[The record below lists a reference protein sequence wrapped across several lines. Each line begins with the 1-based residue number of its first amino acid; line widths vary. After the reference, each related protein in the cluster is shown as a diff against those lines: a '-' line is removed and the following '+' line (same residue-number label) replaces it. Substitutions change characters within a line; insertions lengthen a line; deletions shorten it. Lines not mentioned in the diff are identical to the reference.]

1 MTTTLPTNG
10 CADTSKDC
18 THTYRDGS
26 VDCTFLLPDG
36 GIAWLHI
43 LSAQMGQSLG
53 DGKDKDV
60 PGQSW
65 TRSPRTFYSWVLSSL
80 VSVSPVTLFPFG
92 SSTPSLGPRLLA
104 VPNHCSHSSDFT
116 TNPISKELCSQDQS
130 EGDFGCIPAKLLG
143 NEGSFVRSP
152 TSVIFFIGEML

>member
-1 MTTTLPTNG
+1 MQRRFRRLYLPF
-10 CADTSKDC
+10 ARQRDC
-18 THTYRDGS
+18 LAAAS
-26 VDCTFLLPDG
+26 VCSD
-36 GIAWLHI
+36 
-43 LSAQMGQSLG
+43 GQSLG

-116 TNPISKELCSQDQS
+116 TNPISKRLCSQDQS

-143 NEGSFVRSP
+143 NEGSFVCSP
-152 TSVIFFIGEML
+152 TSVVFFYRGDALKCQCFNHKK